1 VKTKMANC
9 AEWEERIALHAGGD
23 AAEGVE
29 GHLAECP
36 ACQEFWSEMRESVEA
51 LRSLEGDVPDPAHF
65 AAVRARVIGEIEQPR
80 RVWRRLAW
88 ISGVAAML
96 LAVLLWPRERVVPDP
111 PRMMAAIPKAPLAYA
126 RGSDHNVM
134 LRSRARRQA
143 VARTNRTP
151 LTVRLQTPDPNIV
164 IYWIAD

>member
-1 VKTKMANC
+1 VKAKMANC
-9 AEWEERIALHAGGD
+9 AEWQERIALYAGGD

-29 GHLAECP
+29 GHLAECA

-65 AAVRARVIGEIEQPR
+65 AAVRARVIGEIEQSR
-80 RVWRRLAW
+80 QVWRRLAW

-96 LAVLLWPRERVVPDP
+96 LAMLLWPRERVVPNP
-111 PRMMAAIPKAPLAYA
+111 PRMMAAIPGAPLVVSA
-126 RGSDHNVM
+126 RQVDLLPPPRQHE
-134 LRSRARRQA
+134 RRA
-143 VARTNRTP
+143 P
-151 LTVRLQTPDPNIV
+151 ITVRLQTPDPNIV